1 MLYFDT
7 SFVAPLV
14 VLEETSARVAE
25 FVRTL
30 PAGQLTI
37 SQWTRVEFSSAL
49 GIRVRMGRLRPK
61 EAVEADDRFEAAT
74 KRSFAVLLPTTDDF
88 DRARAFLRQHKL
100 GLRAGDAL
108 HLAIASNN
116 NAETIYSLDKTMLKA
131 GRSLGLPLSSGI
143 RLPGYAH

>member
-37 SQWTRVEFSSAL
+37 SQWTRVELSSVL
-49 GIRVRMGRLRPK
+49 GIRVRMGRLKPK
-61 EAVEADDRFEAAT
+61 EAIEADDRFEATT
-74 KRSFAVLLPTTDDF
+74 KRSFAILLPTRDDF
-88 DRARAFLRQHKL
+88 DRARAFLRQYKL

>member
-14 VLEETSARVAE
+14 VVEATTDRIARFIRQLPVEE
-25 FVRTL
+25 
-30 PAGQLTI
+30 LTI
-37 SQWTRVEFSSAL
+37 SHWTRVELSSLL
-49 GIRVRMGRLRPK
+49 GRDVRMGRLQP
-61 EAVEADDRFEAAT
+61 EAARVAETRFEAIVED
-74 KRSFAVLLPTTDDF
+74 SFSVLAPTANDF
-88 DRARAFLRQHKL
+88 ERARAFLRQHKL

-116 NAETIYSLDKTMLKA
+116 SAETIYSLDKTMLKA